1 MSHEILD
8 ELYGVIMERRAHP
21 IPESYTARLF
31 AEGTDEILKKV
42 GEESVEVILA
52 GKGQSDARVASEA
65 ADLLYHLLV
74 LLVARGV
81 TLADVERELQRRR
94 R

>member
-1 MSHEILD
+1 MPDVFE
-8 ELYGVIMERRAHP
+8 ELYDTILSRKAHP
-21 IPESYTARLF
+21 RPDSYTARLL
-31 AEGTDEILKKV
+31 ERGEDEILKKV

-52 GKGQSDARVASEA
+52 AKSQGNERLVSEA

-74 LLVARGV
+74 LFASRGL
-81 TLADVERELQRRR
+81 TFDDVRAELSRRR